1 MKHMKN
7 IYGVVLAALLV
18 GLFIFPAQA
27 GPVKV
32 GIGGGAAT
40 ITVLDGSAA
49 LVDAQAKAL
58 RSLAKGDALK
68 QGDRVKVGESSKIEV
83 KLPDGSFVRF
93 DSGSVFELKAMAVDS
108 RNNRRDINVNVVF
121 GKIWASVSK
130 MVSGRDRFDVSMKT
144 STAGVRGTVYRV
156 NVNSDDSAI
165 VKVYDGTVDVKGAA
179 GQAAAPPPTGAPSSL
194 GPQPVAGPT
203 PVAGPH
209 PVSME
214 QWVYTLKAMQQ
225 IIIRPDGTATP
236 PFRFSYEADRN
247 DWVEWNRQRDTAVGM
262 PVPESPAEGPVSPSP
277 AAPQAPPMTDTV
289 PEPAAPE
296 AIQ

>member
-7 IYGVVLAALLV
+7 VCGIVLAVIAVCLLCSPV
-18 GLFIFPAQA
+18 WA
-27 GPVKV
+27 GPVGV
-32 GIGGGAAT
+32 GISSGGTAQ
-40 ITVLDGSAA
+40 ITALEGTAA
-49 LVDAQAKAL
+49 LVDAQNKAL
-58 RSLAKGDALK
+58 RSLARGDSLK
-68 QGDRVKVGESSKIEV
+68 QGDRVKVGENAKIEIR
-83 KLPDGSFVRF
+83 LPDGSFVRF
-93 DSGSVFELKAMAVDS
+93 DAGSLFEIKAMAVDS
-108 RNNRRDINVNVVF
+108 RDGRRNINVNVVF

-144 STAGVRGTVYRV
+144 TTAGVRGTVYRV

-165 VKVYDGTVDVKGAA
+165 VKVYDGTVDVKGDP
-179 GQAAAPPPTGAPSSL
+179 GQGVPAPQSPGAPSSL
-194 GPQPVAGPT
+194 APHPVAGPS

-247 DWVEWNRQRDTAVGM
+247 DWVDWNRQRDADAGI
-262 PVPESPAEGPVSPSP
+262 PVPAPPANGPDASPSP
-277 AAPQAPPMTDTV
+277 APPEV
-289 PEPAAPE
+289 SPAAPE
-296 AIQ
+296 SNP